1 MSTWATVVD
10 VTTITQKTPTQ
21 EQVDGAE
28 AIVAIHCNR
37 VPGDFTPSTRDAF
50 YLKQAV
56 VWQAA
61 WLMAKPG
68 VEARENVSQVTQ
80 DSMEVVNDG
89 HSAPVLA
96 PLAKRSL
103 KNLSWMSGRSVT
115 MTRRAGGVPV
125 NESTWLNESTDEAAG
140 EWRPL

>member
-21 EQVDGAE
+21 EQLDGAE
-28 AIVAIHCNR
+28 SVIAIHCNR

-50 YLKQAV
+50 YLKSAV

-61 WLMAKPG
+61 WMMSKPA
-68 VEARENVSQVTQ
+68 VEARESVSQVTQ
-80 DSMEVVNDG
+80 DGMEVVNDG
-89 HSAPVLA
+89 HSASVLA

-103 KNLSWMSGRSVT
+103 KNLSWMAGRSVT
-115 MTRRAGGVPV
+115 MTRRAGGQPV
-125 NESTWLNESTDEAAG
+125 SEATWLREDTDDAG
-140 EWRPL
+140 QWSPL